1 MAGPTRTT
9 RPSAPAPATSRPAP
23 APSRGPTPTAS
34 SGRVGGAPTVR
45 LTAEPVGRT
54 VTVGEVDLSSG
65 QLLIPEATAAEA
77 RPGRDLDVPVRL
89 PGLAEGTI
97 KVRKRGDTFST
108 TGAGTAIR
116 LQHPALASLADTVP
130 TVLVVV
136 VRENVVTGWVGVG
149 QPGPVRGTRRALV
162 DGMIRGSEALGL
174 LGMSRITVPRVV
186 NEFEAGRINV
196 AVENLG
202 FRLGGYLEGT
212 GTLRLDSQA
221 LQVEGGARIDIPG
234 GSGGELR
241 VRRGSNG
248 VLGGDLRMTVAIG
261 PASGTVVARLD
272 QGFVHVQGT
281 VGYRTERMSGS
292 LTLIAT
298 DERTA
303 RDLTT
308 RTDLDPSAL
317 PVAQP
322 GPDNP
327 PRPGR
332 RAFCGWG
339 ELSITLTPW
348 LSGRARVLVNNQAQA
363 TIIGEIRPQRELILF
378 PEREWNRRLFRVEI
392 RAGYG
397 IPVVGQ
403 VFVFANIG
411 LEALARVGPGR
422 LHNMS
427 VSGQFSTDP
436 RVENLFTIQGSLNI
450 SAFAGL
456 RLRAEGG
463 VGLTLLGHDIK
474 AGVGL
479 NALAGIRGY
488 VDATPRIGRRQN
500 AAGRPEWFIGGHL
513 EIAAQPFLGFSG
525 DLFVELDS
533 PWWSPAPDKR
543 WTWPL
548 GSLEYPLPGEF
559 GIGADV
565 DYVLGSRQW
574 PTVQFGEVDF
584 DSSKFM
590 TDLLNDN
597 AQRGGGGERRR
608 PGTWREGTGGGA
620 PGGARGGRGGPGRRP
635 GTESFDG
642 PIGETM
648 TFSDGRETH
657 RLFIQEAARD
667 TTPMMASEVERIE
680 AKIARWQRGLELV
693 PDTDRPTVRNLLPQV
708 RDRAHDLDQ
717 LADEQKALKEAERSA
732 AATYERHRGER
743 RRRPGQNQRKRPA
756 EIRRR
761 VREAQTRLK
770 ELLRQ
775 VSTLVADEPFRPID
789 RTAQMAHGG
798 REPVQLTEAGGRAR
812 LRVSNVDEAGMF
824 VRVASGTPMSRA
836 LNQTGPNLIRSTLS
850 GVQQRAVRF
859 RATRIIGGRINSR
872 ARGAL
877 IAPLN
882 EVVNLVRNV
891 GNIMRIAALSRA
903 LRINPFTP
911 PRTLSF
917 LSNPRRY
924 PDRREMGRAE
934 YRLYFRQEM
943 ARQLLLQQR
952 GINQY
957 TIDRWVVNLA
967 LFRLN
972 AGLYR
977 QMDRGAREVVL
988 RRLRERAAA
997 ALVRASEY
1005 LGRLERRQARLVA
1018 ERNNVQQQ
1026 LAALGSAHRGL
1037 QAVTDDLTEVQRLIT
1052 RTNELLRR
1060 AQVAADGILRA
1071 QGSRDLMGVEVDD
1084 RGNQLPRPLR
1094 EDLRPV
1100 QEVRR
1105 YGRSTRDVVIYYDLR
1120 ILGRQNNEIP
1130 FRDRLNPY
1138 YEEMRR
1144 RVPLW
1149 VQFGRLSNGFQSFA
1163 VLHNPDQVAGGEDA
1177 FPELQFPAGN
1187 DYTDAAWTR
1196 FFQQMRRY
1204 VGNSMVNSRIGEQ
1217 WGNRMNEE
1225 AQTLMRLIPVHSHP
1239 IWRNNFRFVMN
1250 PPAGTP

>member
-1 MAGPTRTT
+1 MPGGTRTS
-9 RPSAPAPATSRPAP
+9 RQSAPTPAPAARPAP
-23 APSRGPTPTAS
+23 ARAAAPGRPTGTVS
-34 SGRVGGAPTVR
+34 GAPAVR
-45 LTAEPVGRT
+45 LTPQPVGST
-54 VTVGEVDLSSG
+54 VTPDEVDISSG
-65 QLLIPEATAAEA
+65 QLTVPEATAAEA
-77 RPGRDLDVPVRL
+77 RPGRDVDLRVRL

-97 KVRKRGDTFST
+97 RVRKRGDTFST

-116 LQHPALASLADTVP
+116 LSHPALAPLADQVP
-130 TVLVVV
+130 TVLVVT

-149 QPGPVRGTRRALV
+149 QPGPARGTRRALV
-162 DGMIRGSEALGL
+162 EGMLRGGSTALGL
-174 LGMSRITVPRVV
+174 LGMTNITIPTVV
-186 NEFEAGRINV
+186 NEFTGGRINL
-196 AVENLG
+196 AVEGLG

-212 GTLRLDSQA
+212 GTLRLDNQA
-221 LQVEGGARIDIPG
+221 LQVEGGARVEIPG

-261 PASGTVVARLD
+261 PATGTVVAMLD

-292 LTLIAT
+292 ITLIAT

-327 PRPGR
+327 ARPGR

-363 TIIGEIRPQRELILF
+363 TIIGEVRPQRELILF
-378 PEREWNRRLFRVEI
+378 QEREWNRRLFRVEI

-427 VSGQFSTDP
+427 VTGQFSTDP
-436 RVENLFTIQGSLNI
+436 RVENLFTIQGTLNI

-463 VGLTLLGHDIK
+463 VGLTILGHDIK

-488 VDATPRIGRRQN
+488 VDATPRIGRRQ
-500 AAGRPEWFIGGHL
+500 APGGRPEWFIAGHM

-548 GSLEYPLPGEF
+548 FNLEYPLPGEF

-565 DYVLGSRQW
+565 DYVLGSRSW

-597 AQRGGGGERRR
+597 VDRGRGGEQRR
-608 PGTWREGTGGGA
+608 PGNWREGTGGGA
-620 PGGARGGRGGPGRRP
+620 PGGARGGRGGAGRGQ

-642 PIGETM
+642 PIGENM
-648 TFSDGRETH
+648 TFSDGHESH
-657 RLFIQEAARD
+657 RLFIQEDARG
-667 TTPMMASEVERIE
+667 TTPMMASEAERIE
-680 AKIARWQRGLELV
+680 TKLTRWR
-693 PDTDRPTVRNLLPQV
+693 RNLDLLTPADRSRAETLIQLT
-708 RDRAHDLDQ
+708 RDRARELDER
-717 LADEQKALKEAERSA
+717 ADEQKSLKDAERNA
-732 AATYERHRGER
+732 RPVYERNRGQR
-743 RRRPGQNQRKRPA
+743 RRRSGQNQRKRPS
-756 EIRRR
+756 EVRRQ
-761 VREAQTRLK
+761 VRESQAGLRDMLR
-770 ELLRQ
+770 EL
-775 VSTLVADEPFRPID
+775 STLVADQPFTPIL
-789 RTAQMAHGG
+789 RTASMPEGG
-798 REPVQLTEAGGRAR
+798 RESLQLVEQDDRAK
-812 LRVSNVDEAGMF
+812 LRVSNADDAGVF
-824 VRVASGTPMSRA
+824 VRIASGAPMSRA
-836 LNQTGPNLIRSTLS
+836 NNQTGPNLIRTTLND
-850 GVQQRAVRF
+850 VQRRAVRL
-859 RATRIIGGRINSR
+859 RLTRIIRNRINRR
-872 ARGAL
+872 AFVAL
-877 IAPLN
+877 RAPMN
-882 EVVNLVRNV
+882 ELTDIVATV
-891 GNIMRIAALSRA
+891 GRVMRIANLARA
-903 LRINPFTP
+903 LRINPVTP
-911 PRTLSF
+911 IRTLTF
-917 LSNPRRY
+917 VSNPRRY
-924 PDRREMGRAE
+924 PDGQGMPRAV
-934 YRLYFRQEM
+934 YRGIFRQEM

-952 GINQY
+952 GINQL
-957 TIDRWVVNLA
+957 TVDRWLVNLA
-967 LFRLN
+967 LFRMN
-972 AGLYR
+972 ATLYR
-977 QMDRGAREVVL
+977 QMDRGGRTVVL
-988 RRLRERAAA
+988 QRLQERAAA
-997 ALVRASEY
+997 AQVRVAGY
-1005 LGRLERRQARLVA
+1005 LARLQQRRDRLQA
-1018 ERNNVQQQ
+1018 ELANIQAQN
-1026 LAALGSAHRGL
+1026 AALASTRTALARN
-1037 QAVTDDLTEVQRLIT
+1037 AADLIEVARLIT
-1052 RTNELLRR
+1052 VANETLRR
-1060 AQVAADGILRA
+1060 AQVAADAILRT
-1071 QGSRDLMGVEVDD
+1071 QGSRDLAAIEVDD
-1084 RGNQLPRPLR
+1084 NGVTLPRPLR

-1100 QEVRR
+1100 REIRRDRRGEEVI
-1105 YGRSTRDVVIYYDLR
+1105 IYYDLR
-1120 ILGRQNNEIP
+1120 IVGRQNNEIR
-1130 FRDRLNPY
+1130 FRDRLNPH
-1138 YEEMRR
+1138 YERLRR
-1144 RVPLW
+1144 RLPVW
-1149 VQFGRLSNGFQSFA
+1149 EQFGSLRNGFQSFA

-1177 FPELQFPAGN
+1177 FPEIVFPAGE

-1196 FFQQMRRY
+1196 FYNQMRRY

-1217 WGNRMNEE
+1217 WGDQMNQEGR
-1225 AQTLMRLIPVHSHP
+1225 AVMGRIPASAHP
-1239 IWRNNFRFVMN
+1239 IWRNNFRFLMN